1 MSKIGKP
8 NKLKIIF
15 ESKKRDKLA
24 YCIDNREIL
33 RFSNEKKWYVTQ
45 LNKTAYFTAQ
55 CHSTNFVPYLSVLLT
70 QTRTYTICNK
80 QYNYYCI
87 PCIAG
92 QN

>member
-1 MSKIGKP
+1 MSKIRKP

-55 CHSTNFVPYLSVLLT
+55 
-70 QTRTYTICNK
+70 
-80 QYNYYCI
+80 
-87 PCIAG
+87 
-92 QN
+92 

>member
-45 LNKTAYFTAQ
+45 
-55 CHSTNFVPYLSVLLT
+55 
-70 QTRTYTICNK
+70 
-80 QYNYYCI
+80 
-87 PCIAG
+87 
-92 QN
+92 